1 MMAALPWHAV
11 EGQTRRNEAMKIMC
25 AAALTAG
32 LALAPM
38 AAHADDRALNTGL
51 GVAAGAIVGGP
62 IGAVA
67 GGAIGYTAGKDISR
81 AMGMGPRRAKR
92 SRKAKRSRSVQ
103 RRQDVAR

>member
-1 MMAALPWHAV
+1 MRIICTAALA
-11 EGQTRRNEAMKIMC
+11 
-25 AAALTAG
+25 AG
-32 LALAPM
+32 LALAP
-38 AAHADDRALNTGL
+38 AAAGADDRALNTGL

-103 RRQDVAR
+103 RGQNDAR